1 MNDEQSKSM
10 PPEIRQL
17 LPDLIAWRRDFHSRP
32 EIGYEEHRT
41 AGLVAERL
49 RAFGVD
55 QVAEGIGRT
64 GVVGVIRNGNGR
76 TVGLRADMDALPIT
90 EVADRIHR
98 STTEGMMHAC
108 GHDGHTTILLGAA
121 HYLAKTR
128 RFSGTVV
135 LIFQPAE
142 EGKAGAKAMLD
153 DGLLDRFPFDAV
165 YGLHNVPGL
174 PAGQI
179 AVSPGPVMAAI
190 DSFEVRII
198 GKGGHAALPHLNRD
212 PVVAAASL
220 IVSAQSIVS
229 RNRNPN
235 RAAVLSVTRV
245 EAGEADN
252 ATPDT
257 ATLKGSVRFLE
268 EGDGAQIQADLARI
282 VRGTAETFGVQADL
296 VYTVGRPQT
305 ANHVREAE
313 VARRAAES
321 LSSCVSVAAR
331 QVPLLASEDFSYFL
345 QARPGAFAFLGAGE
359 NSPSLHSANYDFN
372 DDLLGPGAAFLSRV
386 AETELGRQV
395 APIAVTRSDLPKA

>member
-1 MNDEQSKSM
+1 MRGKKGRHMNDRKSTVL
-10 PPEIRQL
+10 PTEIREL
-17 LPDLIAWRRDFHSRP
+17 LPELIAWRRDFHSRP
-32 EIGYEEHRT
+32 EMGYEEHRT
-41 AGLVAERL
+41 AGLVAQRL

-55 QVAEGIGRT
+55 EVAEGIGRT
-64 GVVGVIRNGNGR
+64 GVVGIIRNGGGP

-90 EVADRIHR
+90 EVSGRPHR
-98 STTEGMMHAC
+98 SAIDGMMHAC
-108 GHDGHTTILLGAA
+108 GHDGHTTMLLGAA
-121 HYLAKTR
+121 YYLARTR

-153 DGLLDRFPFDAV
+153 EGLLDRFPCDAI

-179 AVSPGPVMAAI
+179 AVSPGAVMAAI
-190 DSFEVRII
+190 DSFEIRIT

-220 IVSAQSIVS
+220 IMSAQSVVS
-229 RNRNPN
+229 RNRDPN
-235 RAAVLSVTRV
+235 HAAVLSVTRLV
-245 EAGEADN
+245 AGEADN

-268 EGDGAQIQADLARI
+268 VGDGAQIEADLARI
-282 VRGTAETFGVQADL
+282 VRGTAETFGVQAEL
-296 VYTVGRPQT
+296 LYTVGRPQT
-305 ANHVREAE
+305 VNHEREAN

-321 LSSCVSVAAR
+321 LTSCVSVAAR

-359 NSPSLHSANYDFN
+359 KSPALHTAHYDFN

-386 AETELGRQV
+386 AEAELSR
-395 APIAVTRSDLPKA
+395 